1 MSAHVGRRVGTAIGV
16 AVLVAMSP
24 CAIAQHAEHAD
35 HAAHAQH
42 EGADEHAE
50 HADEAGE
57 AVDADYADRADQAD
71 HTGHSGH
78 SGHAPEDAGSRR
90 GASGLPRTPVPVLT
104 EADRAAAFPPALHG
118 HEVHDQ
124 RIHSYW
130 LVDRL
135 EWQDARDGG
144 AAWEGHA
151 WIGGD
156 IDRVWLRTEGEAV
169 DGVVEHAGVEVFYGR
184 AVTPWWDA
192 LAGLRHEFGHG
203 PSRTYAALGVQGMAP
218 YKIEVDATVFAGVA
232 GRGGVALAA
241 EYDTLL
247 TNRLV
252 LQWQAEADVRFRDDP
267 AVGLGSGLSIVSV
280 GARLRY
286 EVTRRFAPYV
296 GVQWERAYGRTADLR
311 RAEGDRMDDA
321 RLVAGLRFWF

>member
-1 MSAHVGRRVGTAIGV
+1 MSARPGPRVGV
-16 AVLVAMSP
+16 AFGLAALLALSPRAM
-24 CAIAQHAEHAD
+24 AQHAEHA
-35 HAAHAQH
+35 
-42 EGADEHAE
+42 EHAE
-50 HADEAGE
+50 HAQE
-57 AVDADYADRADQAD
+57 AVDADHAD
-71 HTGHSGH
+71 HADHSGH
-78 SGHAPEDAGSRR
+78 SGDASEAMLAPPA
-90 GASGLPRTPVPVLT
+90 ATGLPRTPIPALT
-104 EADRAAAFPPALHG
+104 DADRAAAFPPALHG

-124 RIHSYW
+124 RIHAYW

-135 EWQDARDGG
+135 EWQDVPGGG
-144 AAWEGHA
+144 AGWEALA

-156 IDRVWLRTEGEAV
+156 IDRVWLRTEGETA
-169 DGVVEHAGVEVFYGR
+169 DGDVGHASVEVFYGR

-192 LAGLRHEFGHG
+192 LAGLRHESGHG

-218 YKIEVDATVFAGVA
+218 YKLEIDATLFVGAA

-252 LQWQAEADVRFRDDP
+252 LQWQAEATVRFRDDV
-267 AVGLGSGLSIVSV
+267 AIGVGSGLSTVSA

-296 GVQWERAYGRTADLR
+296 GVEWERAFGGTADLR
-311 RAEGDRMDDA
+311 RGEGDAVDDA

>member
-1 MSAHVGRRVGTAIGV
+1 MSARLGLRVCTAIGV
-16 AVLVAMSP
+16 AVMVALSP
-24 CAIAQHAEHAD
+24 CAMAQHAEHEQHAQPAYPAERAD
-35 HAAHAQH
+35 HA
-42 EGADEHAE
+42 EHV
-50 HADEAGE
+50 HE
-57 AVDADYADRADQAD
+57 AVDADYADHADQAD
-71 HTGHSGH
+71 SADSADHADHSGH
-78 SGHAPEDAGSRR
+78 SGHSAKGR
-90 GASGLPRTPVPVLT
+90 PRTPIPSVT
-104 EADRAAAFPPALHG
+104 DADRAAAFPPALHG
-118 HEVHDQ
+118 HESHDR

-135 EWQDARDGG
+135 EWQDVPGGG
-144 AAWEGHA
+144 AGWEGHA

-169 DGVVEHAGVEVFYGR
+169 DGDAGHASVEVFYGR

-267 AVGLGSGLSIVSV
+267 AVGLGSGLSTVSV